1 MRFLRLGLRKRR
13 VQHDPALQQ
22 GLLQDVRQR
31 FGTHE
36 TTPYGDQAAEITSL
50 LGSSD
55 GVIVAAQILREFA
68 EGAHASVV
76 VQAAGLGLVADRT
89 NYRTLWKSAG
99 KRLRSPL
106 FGQDLHPYIQVSAA
120 VTVVGAQARHT
131 VRVTEAEDL
140 LAHVFEV
147 LDLTVAGWQ
156 YGRVLVDTHGAEL
169 AAGLITTA
177 TELRAEMADPP
188 PLPPPVREQMRSNA
202 KVDVLDPAISRFVGQ
217 WNPGKQMRESLLA

>member
-22 GLLQDVRQR
+22 ELLQDVRQR

-36 TTPYGDQAAEITSL
+36 TTPFGDQAAAITGL
-50 LGSSD
+50 LEGAD
-55 GVIVAAQILREFA
+55 GVMVATEILREFA

-76 VQAAGLGLVADRT
+76 VQAAELGLVADRT

-106 FGQDLHPYIQVSAA
+106 FGQALHPYIQVSAA
-120 VTVVGAQARHT
+120 VTAVGAQARQT
-131 VRVTEAEDL
+131 VRVTEPEPL
-140 LAHVFEV
+140 LAHMFEV

-169 AAGLITTA
+169 AAGLITAT
-177 TELRAEMADPP
+177 TELRAEMSDPP

-202 KVDVLDPAISRFVGQ
+202 SVDVLDPAISRFVGQ

>member
-13 VQHDPALQQ
+13 VQHDPARQQ
-22 GLLQDVRQR
+22 QLLQDVRQQ
-31 FGTHE
+31 FGTHL
-36 TTPYGDQAAEITSL
+36 TTPYGDQSAQLTQL
-50 LGSSD
+50 LVGTD
-55 GVIVAAQILREFA
+55 GLLVATEILREFA
-68 EGAHASVV
+68 ESAHASVV

-89 NYRTLWKSAG
+89 NYRTLWKTAG

-106 FGQDLHPYIQVSAA
+106 FEQPLHPYIQVTAA
-120 VTVVGAQARHT
+120 VKAVGAQARET
-131 VRVTEAEDL
+131 VRVTDPEPL
-140 LAHVFEV
+140 LSHVFEV

-177 TELRAEMADPP
+177 TELRNAMDDPP

-202 KVDVLDPAISRFVGQ
+202 SVDVLDPAASLFVGQ

>member
-1 MRFLRLGLRKRR
+1 MRFLRLGLRKQR
-13 VQHDPALQQ
+13 VPHDPARQRE
-22 GLLQDVRQR
+22 LLRDVRQR
-31 FGTHE
+31 FGTHL
-36 TTPYGDQAAEITSL
+36 TTPYDKQAAELTQM
-50 LGSSD
+50 LGGTD
-55 GVIVAAQILREFA
+55 GVLVAAEILREFA
-68 EGAHASVV
+68 ESAHASVV

-89 NYRTLWKSAG
+89 NYRTLWKNAG

-106 FGQDLHPYIQVSAA
+106 FDQPLHPYIHVCAA
-120 VTVVGAQARHT
+120 VRAVGAQARET
-131 VRVTEAEDL
+131 VRATAPEPL

-169 AAGLITTA
+169 AAALITTA
-177 TELRAEMADPP
+177 TEIRNAMDDPP

-202 KVDVLDPAISRFVGQ
+202 SVDVLDPAVSRFVGQ